1 MAVSISRYKHSRYW
15 ALHDAAN
22 VLVCLCV
29 YKKGAQEV
37 QRRLQE
43 RYAQENA
50 FCTCRRE
57 AGTGKEKREMSS
69 MSDIE
74 EEKANSGLGAASQE
88 LPPWTPFTRTGQI
101 VTVGLPDMP
110 VGTVWENSRFV
121 VVVRDC
127 GGTDDNKMV
136 WLSIKNADNSARHDW
151 REFMRV
157 KNELVGM
164 EAEAAELYPA
174 ESRLV
179 DNANQFHLWCIIGS
193 RFPFGFA
200 ERLVSESTPG
210 VTQRPFG
217 YDIRPADLT
226 TVHIEGLAQIDRE
239 EAEPTL
245 SASGEQT
252 VLSVELADAQ
262 AEAPTSIRL
271 PIQREQKFPMGEL
284 VMTPGAATALRAANQ
299 TAEPYLLRHLAADWG
314 RLDDADRVAN
324 DLALVN
330 GERLLSCYDLPTGE
344 PLWIITEADRASSTI
359 LTPDE
364 Y

>member
-1 MAVSISRYKHSRYW
+1 MAVSIRRYKQGRFW
-15 ALHDAAN
+15 ALYDAAST
-22 VLVCLCV
+22 LVCLCV

-43 RYAQENA
+43 QQAQA
-50 FCTCRRE
+50 SAPCTCRRE
-57 AGTGKEKREMSS
+57 AETGKEQREMSN

-74 EEKANSGLGAASQE
+74 EENDNSTQGATKGE

-121 VVVRDC
+121 VVARDC
-127 GGTDDNKMV
+127 GGTDENRMV

-157 KNELVGM
+157 KNELVGP

-179 DNANQFHLWCIIGS
+179 DSANQWHLWCIIGS

-210 VTQRPFG
+210 VTQRPFAL
-217 YDIRPADLT
+217 DMRPPDLT
-226 TVHIEGLAQIDRE
+226 TVHIEGLAQI
-239 EAEPTL
+239 EPLAIPTP
-245 SASGEQT
+245 SEQK
-252 VLSVELADAQ
+252 EMADVQ
-262 AEAPTSIRL
+262 AEVPVSLRL
-271 PIQREQKFPMGEL
+271 PIQREQKFPLGEL
-284 VMTPGAATALRAANQ
+284 VMTVGAATALREANQ
-299 TAEPYLLRHLAADWG
+299 TGEPYLLRHLAGDWG
-314 RLDDADRVAN
+314 DDLDAHDRQVNEEA
-324 DLALVN
+324 LAT
-330 GERLLSCYDLPTGE
+330 GFRLLSSYTLPTGAQ
-344 PLWIITEADRASSTI
+344 LWIITEAERASTTI
-359 LTPDE
+359 LLPDE